1 MTNRPAFG
9 EWGGHEEKTVSMSFL
24 QTYLI
29 RMVLFLLAVLIAA
42 AFIAPQLQDAFL
54 ANWLLNGLI
63 MLILLFGIGL
73 SFVQVLG
80 LRGEIHWLETL
91 RRESRGGLIFPGTL
105 SQDTPPRLLGPMV
118 TMIGDRAGRL
128 SLSTMSMRTLLDTI
142 HARIEESHEISRYII
157 GLLIFLGLLG
167 TFWGLLDT
175 VNAVGQTIG
184 GLSGGNDP
192 VSLFEELKGGLE
204 APLSGMG
211 TAFSSS
217 LFGLAGSLV
226 LGFLELNSAQ
236 AHNRFVNEL
245 EEWLS
250 SVTKL
255 GSAGASGEGGDQ
267 PVSAYVHALL
277 EKTADSLEMLQR
289 TVARGEEDRGLV
301 NQNLAALTERLS
313 SLTDHMRTEQSV
325 MLSIAE
331 TQASLKP
338 ILARIADAGGEDGGF
353 DKATKGHIRNLDLR
367 LERISA
373 EMASGRD
380 QAVEELRGEIRLLT
394 RTLAAMAEED

>member
-1 MTNRPAFG
+1 
-9 EWGGHEEKTVSMSFL
+9 MSFL
-24 QTYLI
+24 KTYLI
-29 RMVLFLLAVLIAA
+29 RMAVFLVAVFIAA

-54 ANWLLNGLI
+54 DNLWLNGLI
-63 MLILLFGIGL
+63 ILILLVGVVY
-73 SFVQVLG
+73 SFIQVLG
-80 LRGEIHWLETL
+80 LRREIHWLETL
-91 RRESRGGLIFPGTL
+91 RRESRGGLVFPGTL
-105 SQDTPPRLLGPMV
+105 SQESPPRLLGPMV

-128 SLSTMSMRTLLDTI
+128 SLSTMSMRSLLDTI
-142 HARIEESHEISRYII
+142 HARIEESHEISRYVI

-175 VNAVGQTIG
+175 VNAVGETIG
-184 GLSGGNDP
+184 GLSGGSGDA
-192 VSLFEELKGGLE
+192 VALFEELKGGLQ

-236 AHNRFVNEL
+236 AHNRFLNEL

-255 GSAGASGEGGDQ
+255 GSGGSFSGEGEQ

-277 EKTADSLEMLQR
+277 EKTADSLEQLQR
-289 TVARGEEDRGLV
+289 TVARGEEDRASV

-313 SLTDHMRTEQSV
+313 NLTDHMRTEQSV

-331 TQASLKP
+331 TQASLKS
-338 ILARIADAGGEDGGF
+338 LLSKIADGGEIGGI

-367 LERISA
+367 LERMSSDIA
-373 EMASGRD
+373 HGRD
-380 QAVEELRGEIRLLT
+380 SAVEELRGEIRLLT
-394 RTLAAMAEED
+394 RTLAAMAEES

>member
-1 MTNRPAFG
+1 
-9 EWGGHEEKTVSMSFL
+9 MSFL
-24 QTYLI
+24 QTYLL
-29 RMVLFLLAVLIAA
+29 RMVAFLAACAVAG
-42 AFIAPQLQDAFL
+42 AFIAPQLQDAFV
-54 ANWLLNGLI
+54 ANLWLNGFI
-63 MLILLFGIGL
+63 ILILVVGIAY
-73 SFVQVLG
+73 SFIQVLG
-80 LRGEIHWLETL
+80 LRGEIYWLETL
-91 RRESRGGLIFPGTL
+91 RRESRGGLVFPGTL

-118 TMIGDRAGRL
+118 TMIGDKAGRL
-128 SLSTMSMRTLLDTI
+128 SLSTMSMRSLLDTI
-142 HARIEESHEISRYII
+142 QARIEESHEISRYVI

-175 VNAVGQTIG
+175 VNAVGETIG
-184 GLSGGNDP
+184 GLSGGSGDA
-192 VSLFEELKGGLE
+192 VALFEELKGGLQ

-236 AHNRFVNEL
+236 AHNRFLNEL

-255 GSAGASGEGGDQ
+255 SSGGGFSGEGEQ

-277 EKTADSLEMLQR
+277 EKTADSLEQLQR
-289 TVARGEEDRGLV
+289 TVARGEEDRTSV

-313 SLTDHMRTEQSV
+313 NLTDHMRTEQSV

-338 ILARIADAGGEDGGF
+338 LLQRLADSGEEGGGGL

-373 EMASGRD
+373 EMAHGRES
-380 QAVEELRGEIRLLT
+380 AVEELRSEIRLLT
-394 RTLAAMAEED
+394 RTLAAMAEEG

>member
-1 MTNRPAFG
+1 
-9 EWGGHEEKTVSMSFL
+9 MSFL
-24 QTYLI
+24 KTYLF
-29 RMVLFLLAVLIAA
+29 RMVVFLAAVAIAA
-42 AFIAPQLQDAFL
+42 AFIAPQLQDAFV
-54 ANWLLNGLI
+54 ANLWLNGLI
-63 MLILLFGIGL
+63 MLILVVGIAY
-73 SFVQVLG
+73 SFIQVLG
-80 LRGEIHWLETL
+80 LRGEIYWLDTL
-91 RRESRGGLIFPGTL
+91 RRESRGGMVFPGTL

-142 HARIEESHEISRYII
+142 QARIEESHEISRYVI

-184 GLSGGNDP
+184 GLSGGSGDA
-192 VSLFEELKGGLE
+192 VALFEELKGGLQ

-236 AHNRFVNEL
+236 AHNRFLNEL

-255 GSAGASGEGGDQ
+255 GSGGGFSGEGEQ

-277 EKTADSLEMLQR
+277 EKTADSLEQLQR
-289 TVARGEEDRGLV
+289 TVQRGEEDRTTV

-313 SLTDHMRTEQSV
+313 NLTDHMRTEQSV

-338 ILARIADAGGEDGGF
+338 LLQRLADASEEGGGGL

-367 LERISA
+367 LERISS
-373 EMASGRD
+373 EMAHGREA
-380 QAVEELRGEIRLLT
+380 AVEELRSEIRLLT
-394 RTLAAMAEED
+394 RTLAAMAEEG

>member
-1 MTNRPAFG
+1 
-9 EWGGHEEKTVSMSFL
+9 MSFL
-24 QTYLI
+24 QTYLL
-29 RMVLFLLAVLIAA
+29 RMVLFLAAVIIAG

-80 LRGEIHWLETL
+80 LRSEIHWLETL

-105 SQDTPPRLLGPMV
+105 SQESPPRLLGPMV

-142 HARIEESHEISRYII
+142 QTRIDESHEISRYFI

-175 VNAVGQTIG
+175 VNAVGETIG
-184 GLSGGNDP
+184 GLSGGSSDP
-192 VSLFEELKGGLE
+192 VALFEDLKGGLE

-250 SVTKL
+250 SITKL
-255 GSAGASGEGGDQ
+255 SSAGATGEGDQ

-277 EKTADSLEMLQR
+277 EKTADSMEQLQR
-289 TVARGEEDRGLV
+289 TVARGEEDRAAI

-313 SLTDHMRTEQSV
+313 NLTDHMRTEQSV

-338 ILARIADAGGEDGGF
+338 LLAKLAEASGEEAGL

-367 LERISA
+367 LERMAA
-373 EMASGRD
+373 EMAGGRE
-380 QAVEELRGEIRLLT
+380 QAVEELRSEIRLLT
-394 RTLAAMAEED
+394 RTLAAMAEEG

>member
-1 MTNRPAFG
+1 
-9 EWGGHEEKTVSMSFL
+9 MSFL
-24 QTYLI
+24 QTYLL
-29 RMVLFLLAVLIAA
+29 RMVAFLAACAVAG
-42 AFIAPQLQDAFL
+42 AFIAPQLQDAFV
-54 ANWLLNGLI
+54 ANLWLNGFI
-63 MLILLFGIGL
+63 ILILVVGIAY
-73 SFVQVLG
+73 SFIQVLG
-80 LRGEIHWLETL
+80 LRGEIYWLETL
-91 RRESRGGLIFPGTL
+91 RRESRGGLVFPGTL

-118 TMIGDRAGRL
+118 TMIGDKAGRL
-128 SLSTMSMRTLLDTI
+128 SLSTMSMRSLLDTI
-142 HARIEESHEISRYII
+142 QARIEESHEISRYVI

-175 VNAVGQTIG
+175 VNAVGETIG
-184 GLSGGNDP
+184 GLSGGSGDA
-192 VSLFEELKGGLE
+192 VALFEELKGGLQ

-226 LGFLELNSAQ
+226 LGFLELSSAQ
-236 AHNRFVNEL
+236 AHNRFLNEL

-255 GSAGASGEGGDQ
+255 GSGSSYSGEGEQ

-277 EKTADSLEMLQR
+277 EKTADSLEQLHR
-289 TVARGEEDRGLV
+289 TVARGEEDRASV
-301 NQNLAALTERLS
+301 NQNLVALSERLS

-338 ILARIADAGGEDGGF
+338 LLQRLADSGEEGGGGL

-373 EMASGRD
+373 EMAHGRES
-380 QAVEELRGEIRLLT
+380 AVEELRSEIRLLT
-394 RTLAAMAEED
+394 RTLAAMAEEG

>member
-1 MTNRPAFG
+1 
-9 EWGGHEEKTVSMSFL
+9 MSFL
-24 QTYLI
+24 QKYLV
-29 RMVLFLLAVLIAA
+29 RMVAFLVAVIVIA

-54 ANWLLNGLI
+54 ANLWLNGLI
-63 MLILLFGIGL
+63 LLILLIGIAYA
-73 SFVQVLG
+73 FVQVLG

-91 RRESRGGLIFPGTL
+91 RRESRGGLVFPGTL
-105 SQDTPPRLLGPMV
+105 SHESPPRLLGPMV

-142 HARIEESHEISRYII
+142 HARIDESHEISRYVI

-175 VNAVGQTIG
+175 VNAVGRTIG
-184 GLSGGNDP
+184 GLNAGSGDA
-192 VSLFEELKGGLE
+192 VALFDQLKGGLQ

-226 LGFLELNSAQ
+226 LGFLELSSAQ
-236 AHNRFVNEL
+236 AHNRFLNEL

-255 GSAGASGEGGDQ
+255 SSGGGFTGEGEQ

-277 EKTADSLEMLQR
+277 EKTADSLEQLQR
-289 TVARGEEDRGLV
+289 TVARGEEDRAQV

-313 SLTDHMRTEQSV
+313 NLTDHMRTEQSV
-325 MLSIAE
+325 MLSLAE

-338 ILARIADAGGEDGGF
+338 ILTRLADSNQEGGL

-367 LERISA
+367 LERLSA
-373 EMASGRD
+373 DLAHGREAS
-380 QAVEELRGEIRLLT
+380 VEELRSEIRLLT
-394 RTLAAMAEED
+394 RTLAAMAEES

>member
-1 MTNRPAFG
+1 
-9 EWGGHEEKTVSMSFL
+9 MSFL
-24 QTYLI
+24 QTYLL
-29 RMVLFLLAVLIAA
+29 RMVLFLAAVIIAG

-105 SQDTPPRLLGPMV
+105 SQESPPRLLGPMV

-142 HARIEESHEISRYII
+142 QTRIDESHEISRYFI

-175 VNAVGQTIG
+175 VNAVGETIG
-184 GLSGGNDP
+184 GLSGGSSDP
-192 VSLFEELKGGLE
+192 VALFEDLKGGLE

-255 GSAGASGEGGDQ
+255 SSAGVAGEGDQ

-277 EKTADSLEMLQR
+277 EKTADSMEQLQR
-289 TVARGEEDRGLV
+289 TVARGEEDRAAI

-313 SLTDHMRTEQSV
+313 NLTDHMRTEQSV

-338 ILARIADAGGEDGGF
+338 LLAKIAEASGEEAGL

-367 LERISA
+367 LERMAA
-373 EMASGRD
+373 EMAGGRE

-394 RTLAAMAEED
+394 RTLAAMAEEG

>member
-1 MTNRPAFG
+1 MTHPPRGPEG
-9 EWGGHEEKTVSMSFL
+9 KTVNMSFL
-24 QTYLI
+24 KTYLF
-29 RMVLFLLAVLIAA
+29 RMVAFLAVVAVAA
-42 AFIAPQLQDAFL
+42 AFIAPQLQDAFA
-54 ANWLLNGLI
+54 ANLWLNGLI
-63 MLILLFGIGL
+63 ILILLVGIAY
-73 SFVQVLG
+73 SFIQVIG
-80 LRGEIHWLETL
+80 LRGEIYWLDTL
-91 RRESRGGLIFPGTL
+91 RRESRGGLVFPGTL
-105 SQDTPPRLLGPMV
+105 SQESPPRLLGPMV

-128 SLSTMSMRTLLDTI
+128 SLSTMSMRSLLDTI
-142 HARIEESHEISRYII
+142 QARIEESHEISRYVI

-175 VNAVGQTIG
+175 VNAVGETIG
-184 GLSGGNDP
+184 GLSGGSGDA
-192 VSLFEELKGGLE
+192 VALFEELKGGLQ

-250 SVTKL
+250 SITKL
-255 GSAGASGEGGDQ
+255 SSGGGAGEGDQ

-277 EKTADSLEMLQR
+277 EKTADSLEQLHR
-289 TVARGEEDRGLV
+289 TVARGEEDRAAV

-325 MLSIAE
+325 MLSLAE

-338 ILARIADAGGEDGGF
+338 ILSRIAESNAEGGL

-367 LERISA
+367 LERMST
-373 EMASGRD
+373 EMAHGRD
-380 QAVEELRGEIRLLT
+380 SAVEELRGEIRLLT
-394 RTLAAMAEED
+394 RTLAAMAEEG

>member
-1 MTNRPAFG
+1 
-9 EWGGHEEKTVSMSFL
+9 MSFL

-29 RMVLFLLAVLIAA
+29 RMVLFLLAVLVAA
-42 AFIAPQLQDAFL
+42 GVIAPQLQDAFV
-54 ANWLLNGLI
+54 ANIWLNGLI
-63 MLILLFGIGL
+63 LLILLFGVAY

-80 LRGEIHWLETL
+80 LRGEIYWLETL
-91 RRESRGGLIFPGTL
+91 RRESRGGLVFPGTL

-175 VNAVGQTIG
+175 VNAVGETIG
-184 GLSGGNDP
+184 GLSGGSGDA
-192 VSLFEELKGGLE
+192 VALFEELKGGLQ

-226 LGFLELNSAQ
+226 LGFLELSSGQ
-236 AHNRFVNEL
+236 AHNRFLNEL

-255 GSAGASGEGGDQ
+255 GSAGASGEGEQ

-277 EKTADSLEMLQR
+277 EKTADSLEQLQR
-289 TVARGEEDRGLV
+289 TVARGEDDRASV

-313 SLTDHMRTEQSV
+313 NLTDHMRTEQSV

-331 TQASLKP
+331 TQASMKP
-338 ILARIADAGGEDGGF
+338 LLARIADSDGEGGGL

-367 LERISA
+367 LERMAA
-373 EMASGRD
+373 EMAGGRE
-380 QAVEELRGEIRLLT
+380 QAVEELRSEIRLLT
-394 RTLAAMAEED
+394 RTLAAMAEEG

>member
-1 MTNRPAFG
+1 
-9 EWGGHEEKTVSMSFL
+9 MSFL
-24 QTYLI
+24 KTYLF
-29 RMVLFLLAVLIAA
+29 RMVAFLTAVAIAA
-42 AFIAPQLQDAFL
+42 AFIAPQLQDAFV
-54 ANWLLNGLI
+54 ANLWLNGLI
-63 MLILLFGIGL
+63 ILILVVGIAY
-73 SFVQVLG
+73 SFIQVIG
-80 LRGEIHWLETL
+80 LRGEIYWLETL
-91 RRESRGGLIFPGTL
+91 RRESRGGLVFPGTL

-142 HARIEESHEISRYII
+142 QARIEESHEISRYVI

-175 VNAVGQTIG
+175 VNAVGETIG
-184 GLSGGNDP
+184 GLSGGSGDA
-192 VSLFEELKGGLE
+192 VALFEELKGGLQ
-204 APLSGMG
+204 APLAGMG

-236 AHNRFVNEL
+236 AHNRFLNEL

-255 GSAGASGEGGDQ
+255 GSGGGFTGEGEQ

-277 EKTADSLEMLQR
+277 EKTADSLEQLQR
-289 TVARGEEDRGLV
+289 TVARGEEDRAAV

-313 SLTDHMRTEQSV
+313 NLTDHMRTEQSV

-338 ILARIADAGGEDGGF
+338 LLSRIADSSDNGGGL

-367 LERISA
+367 LERLSA
-373 EMASGRD
+373 EIAHGRD
-380 QAVEELRGEIRLLT
+380 SAVEELRGEIRLLT
-394 RTLAAMAEED
+394 RTLAAMAEEG

>member
-1 MTNRPAFG
+1 MR
-9 EWGGHEEKTVSMSFL
+9 K
-24 QTYLI
+24 
-29 RMVLFLLAVLIAA
+29 
-42 AFIAPQLQDAFL
+42 
-54 ANWLLNGLI
+54 
-63 MLILLFGIGL
+63 
-73 SFVQVLG
+73 
-80 LRGEIHWLETL
+80 
-91 RRESRGGLIFPGTL
+91 ESSGGLIFPGTL
-105 SQDTPPRLLGPMV
+105 SQESPPRLLGPMV

-142 HARIEESHEISRYII
+142 QTRIDESHEISRYFI

-175 VNAVGQTIG
+175 VNAVGETIG
-184 GLSGGNDP
+184 GLSGGSSDP
-192 VSLFEELKGGLE
+192 VALFEDLKGGLE

-255 GSAGASGEGGDQ
+255 SSAGVAGEGDQ

-277 EKTADSLEMLQR
+277 EKTADSMEQLQR
-289 TVARGEEDRGLV
+289 TVARGEEDRAAI

-313 SLTDHMRTEQSV
+313 NLTDHMRTEQSV

-338 ILARIADAGGEDGGF
+338 LLARLAEASGEEAGL

-367 LERISA
+367 LERMAA
-373 EMASGRD
+373 EMAGGRE

-394 RTLAAMAEED
+394 RTLAAMAEEG

>member
-1 MTNRPAFG
+1 
-9 EWGGHEEKTVSMSFL
+9 MSFL
-24 QTYLI
+24 QTYLL
-29 RMVLFLLAVLIAA
+29 RMVLFLAAVIIAG

-105 SQDTPPRLLGPMV
+105 SQESPPRLLGPMV

-142 HARIEESHEISRYII
+142 QTRIDESHEISRYFI

-175 VNAVGQTIG
+175 VNAVGETIG
-184 GLSGGNDP
+184 GLSGGSSDP
-192 VSLFEELKGGLE
+192 VALFEDLKGGLE

-255 GSAGASGEGGDQ
+255 SSAGATGEGDQ

-277 EKTADSLEMLQR
+277 EKTADSLEQLQR
-289 TVARGEEDRGLV
+289 TVARGEEDRAAI

-313 SLTDHMRTEQSV
+313 NLTDHMRTEQSV

-338 ILARIADAGGEDGGF
+338 LLAKLAEASGEEAGL

-367 LERISA
+367 LERMAA
-373 EMASGRD
+373 EMAGGRE
-380 QAVEELRGEIRLLT
+380 QAVEELRSEIRLLT
-394 RTLAAMAEED
+394 RTLAAMAEEG

>member
-1 MTNRPAFG
+1 
-9 EWGGHEEKTVSMSFL
+9 MSFL

-29 RMVLFLLAVLIAA
+29 RMAVFLAVVLVAA
-42 AFIAPQLQDAFL
+42 VFIAPQLQDAFL
-54 ANWLLNGLI
+54 ANLWLNGLI
-63 MLILLFGIGL
+63 LLILLIGIVY

-91 RRESRGGLIFPGTL
+91 RRESRGGLVFPGTL
-105 SQDTPPRLLGPMV
+105 SQESPPKLLGPMM

-142 HARIEESHEISRYII
+142 HARIDESHEISRYVI

-175 VNAVGQTIG
+175 VNAVGETIG
-184 GLSGGNDP
+184 GLSGGSGDA
-192 VSLFEELKGGLE
+192 VALFEELKGGLQ
-204 APLSGMG
+204 APLAGMG

-226 LGFLELNSAQ
+226 LGFLELSSAQ
-236 AHNRFVNEL
+236 AHNRFLNEL

-255 GSAGASGEGGDQ
+255 GSGSSYSGEGEQ

-277 EKTADSLEMLQR
+277 EKTADSLEQLQR
-289 TVARGEEDRGLV
+289 TVARGEEDRASV

-313 SLTDHMRTEQSV
+313 NLTDHMRTEQSV

-331 TQASLKP
+331 TQASLKSL
-338 ILARIADAGGEDGGF
+338 LAKIAEGGEMGGI

-367 LERISA
+367 LERLSSD
-373 EMASGRD
+373 MAHGRD
-380 QAVEELRGEIRLLT
+380 SAVEELRGEIRLLT
-394 RTLAAMAEED
+394 RTLAAMAEES

>member
-1 MTNRPAFG
+1 
-9 EWGGHEEKTVSMSFL
+9 MSFL
-24 QTYLI
+24 QTYLL
-29 RMVLFLLAVLIAA
+29 RMVAFLAACAVAG
-42 AFIAPQLQDAFL
+42 AFIAPQLQDAFF
-54 ANWLLNGLI
+54 ANLWLNGLI
-63 MLILLFGIGL
+63 ILILIVGIAY
-73 SFVQVLG
+73 SFIQVLG
-80 LRGEIHWLETL
+80 LRGEIYWLETL
-91 RRESRGGLIFPGTL
+91 RRESRGGLVFPGTL

-118 TMIGDRAGRL
+118 TMIGDKAGRL
-128 SLSTMSMRTLLDTI
+128 SLSTMSMRSLLDTI
-142 HARIEESHEISRYII
+142 QARIEESHEISRYVI

-175 VNAVGQTIG
+175 VNAVGETIG
-184 GLSGGNDP
+184 GLSGGSGDA
-192 VSLFEELKGGLE
+192 VALFEELKSGLE
-204 APLSGMG
+204 APLAGMG

-236 AHNRFVNEL
+236 AHNRFLNEL

-255 GSAGASGEGGDQ
+255 SSGGGFSGEGEQ

-277 EKTADSLEMLQR
+277 EKTADSLEQLQR
-289 TVARGEEDRGLV
+289 TVARGEEDRASV

-313 SLTDHMRTEQSV
+313 NLTDHMRTEQSV

-338 ILARIADAGGEDGGF
+338 LLQRLADAGEEGAGGL

-367 LERISA
+367 LERMSA
-373 EMASGRD
+373 EMAHGRD
-380 QAVEELRGEIRLLT
+380 SAVEELRSEIRLLT
-394 RTLAAMAEED
+394 RTLAAMAEEG

>member
-1 MTNRPAFG
+1 
-9 EWGGHEEKTVSMSFL
+9 MSFL

-29 RMVLFLLAVLIAA
+29 RMAVFLAVVLIAA
-42 AFIAPQLQDAFL
+42 VFIAPQLQDAFL
-54 ANWLLNGLI
+54 ANLWLNGLI
-63 MLILLFGIGL
+63 LLILLIGIVY

-80 LRGEIHWLETL
+80 LRSEIHWLETL
-91 RRESRGGLIFPGTL
+91 RRESRGGLVFPGTL
-105 SQDTPPRLLGPMV
+105 SQESPPKLLGPMM

-142 HARIEESHEISRYII
+142 HARIEESHEISRYVI

-175 VNAVGQTIG
+175 VNAVGETIG
-184 GLSGGNDP
+184 GLSGGSGDA
-192 VSLFEELKGGLE
+192 VALFEELKGGLQ

-226 LGFLELNSAQ
+226 LGFLELSSGQ
-236 AHNRFVNEL
+236 AHNRFLNEL

-255 GSAGASGEGGDQ
+255 GSGGSFSGEGDQ

-277 EKTADSLEMLQR
+277 EKTADSLEQLQR
-289 TVARGEEDRGLV
+289 TVARGEEDRASV
-301 NQNLAALTERLS
+301 NQNLSALTERLS
-313 SLTDHMRTEQSV
+313 NLTDHMRTEQSV

-331 TQASLKP
+331 TQASLKSL
-338 ILARIADAGGEDGGF
+338 LAKIADGGEIGGI

-367 LERISA
+367 LERMSSDIA
-373 EMASGRD
+373 HGRD
-380 QAVEELRGEIRLLT
+380 SAVEELRGEIRLLT
-394 RTLAAMAEED
+394 RTLAAMAEES

>member
-1 MTNRPAFG
+1 
-9 EWGGHEEKTVSMSFL
+9 MSFL
-24 QTYLI
+24 QTYLL
-29 RMVLFLLAVLIAA
+29 RMVAFLAACAVAG
-42 AFIAPQLQDAFL
+42 AFIAPQLQDAFF
-54 ANWLLNGLI
+54 ANLWLNGLI
-63 MLILLFGIGL
+63 ILILVVGIAY
-73 SFVQVLG
+73 SFIQVLG
-80 LRGEIHWLETL
+80 LRGEIYWLETL
-91 RRESRGGLIFPGTL
+91 RRESRGGLVFPGTL

-118 TMIGDRAGRL
+118 TMIGDKAGRL
-128 SLSTMSMRTLLDTI
+128 SLSTMSMRSLLDTI
-142 HARIEESHEISRYII
+142 QARIEESHEISRYVI

-175 VNAVGQTIG
+175 VNAVGETIG
-184 GLSGGNDP
+184 GLSGGSGDA
-192 VSLFEELKGGLE
+192 VALFEELKGGLQ

-236 AHNRFVNEL
+236 AHNRFLNEL

-255 GSAGASGEGGDQ
+255 SSGGGFSGEGEQ

-277 EKTADSLEMLQR
+277 EKTADSLEQLQR
-289 TVARGEEDRGLV
+289 TVARGEEDRASV

-313 SLTDHMRTEQSV
+313 NLTDHMRTEQSV

-338 ILARIADAGGEDGGF
+338 LLQRLADAGEEGAGGL

-367 LERISA
+367 LERMSA
-373 EMASGRD
+373 EMAHGRD
-380 QAVEELRGEIRLLT
+380 SAVEELRSEIRLLT
-394 RTLAAMAEED
+394 RTLAAMAEEG

>member
-1 MTNRPAFG
+1 
-9 EWGGHEEKTVSMSFL
+9 MSFL
-24 QTYLI
+24 KVYLI
-29 RMVLFLLAVLIAA
+29 RMAVFLVGVLAVA
-42 AFIAPQLQDAFL
+42 AFIAPGLENAFR
-54 ANWLLNGLI
+54 ANVWLNGLI
-63 MLILLFGIGL
+63 LLILLIGIFY
-73 SFVQVLG
+73 SFLQVLR

-91 RRESRGGLIFPGTL
+91 RRESRGGLVFPGTL

-128 SLSTMSMRTLLDTI
+128 SLSTTSMRSLLDTI
-142 HARIEESHEISRYII
+142 QIRIEESHEISRYVV

-167 TFWGLLDT
+167 TFWGLLTT
-175 VNAVGQTIG
+175 VNSVGETIG
-184 GLSGGNDP
+184 GLSAGSGD
-192 VSLFEELKGGLE
+192 VVTMFENLKGGLQ
-204 APLSGMG
+204 APLAGMG

-217 LFGLAGSLV
+217 LFGLGGSLV
-226 LGFLELNSAQ
+226 LGFLELSSAQ
-236 AHNRFVNEL
+236 AHNRFLNEL

-255 GSAGASGEGGDQ
+255 GSGGGFTGEGDA

-277 EKTADSLEMLQR
+277 EKTADSLEQLQR
-289 TVARGEEDRGLV
+289 TVARGEEDRATV

-331 TQASLKP
+331 TQASLKS
-338 ILARIADAGGEDGGF
+338 LLTRLADASHEGSL

-367 LERISA
+367 LERLSSDLA
-373 EMASGRD
+373 HGRD
-380 QAVEELRGEIRLLT
+380 ATVEELRSEIRLLT
-394 RTLAAMAEED
+394 RTLAAMAEEG